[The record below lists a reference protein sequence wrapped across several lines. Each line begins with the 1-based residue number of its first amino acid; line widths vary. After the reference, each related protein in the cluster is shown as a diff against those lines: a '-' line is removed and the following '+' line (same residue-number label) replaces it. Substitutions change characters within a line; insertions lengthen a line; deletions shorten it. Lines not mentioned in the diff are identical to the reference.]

1 MNKEER
7 KQLVEDLIYYKIKS
21 RKTWLV
27 ISDEM
32 NISRMTINRWVA
44 GDFLP
49 SHVFARA
56 IIYYLKDKKENEL

>member
-1 MNKEER
+1 MSKEER
-7 KQLVEDLIYYKIKS
+7 KQLIEDLIYYKIKS

-32 NISRMTINRWVA
+32 KISRMTINRWVA
-44 GDFLP
+44 GDVLP

-56 IIYYLKDKKENEL
+56 VIYYLKKMKENEL

>member
-1 MNKEER
+1 MNKNER

-49 SHVFARA
+49 SHCFARA